1 MPGQEV
7 LLYPYTWLEGAGASA
22 TGFDGHDGGDV
33 LIRHGALY
41 IGLAQPAGLARGEKS
56 RISKAF
62 ASIWVL

>member
-22 TGFDGHDGGDV
+22 TGFDGHDRGDV

-41 IGLAQPAGLARGEKS
+41 IGLAQPAGLARGRE
-56 RISKAF
+56 I
-62 ASIWVL
+62 